1 MIYTR
6 RTNCD
11 SLQVFQS
18 IISIFEIYNLCIRE
32 KANNFLFFKWQ
43 KSKQNLFFGKTV
55 FFSPETWKARF
66 FALFFFAKQFREK
79 KWISHWNQIIA
90 DRTAAIFLVQRK
102 FVLSQFF
109 WSEENSISRNSFSR
123 TKLVHLKCI
132 DRWLWCSVTIGHQF
146 HCQESNSNYA

>member
-18 IISIFEIYNLCIRE
+18 IISIFEIYNHGLERKQII
-32 KANNFLFFKWQ
+32 FF
-43 KSKQNLFFGKTV
+43 FFQIAEIKTKPI
-55 FFSPETWKARF
+55 FWKYS
-66 FALFFFAKQFREK
+66 FFFAGNLKSTVFIANQSRE
-79 KWISHWNQIIA
+79 ITEICSLQIE
-90 DRTAAIFLVQRK
+90 L
-102 FVLSQFF
+102 LQFF
-109 WSEENSISRNSFSR
+109 WSKENSISLNSFSR